1 MSFLFYLFAAAA
13 PIAGAPPQQ
22 PAAAAAPL
30 DPAQEARAEA
40 LEMEIRCVVCQNEP
54 IAQSTA
60 DLAADMRALVRER
73 VAAGDSDDQIRAF
86 FRARYGD
93 FVLLRPPFDP
103 RTWALWAAPLA
114 LAAAGLAGVL
124 SVRRAA
130 GPVRPSQGE
139 SCPPSLGPEAGPEAG
154 PEESDR

>member
-1 MSFLFYLFAAAA
+1 MIVLFYLFAATA
-13 PIAGAPPQQ
+13 PLAPPAHGAPTEL
-22 PAAAAAPL
+22 A
-30 DPAQEARAEA
+30 DPRREARAEA

-93 FVLLRPPFDP
+93 FVLLRPPFDA
-103 RTWALWAAPLA
+103 RTWALWAAPLVLVA
-114 LAAAGLAGVL
+114 LGFAAMM
-124 SVRRAA
+124 SVRRA
-130 GPVRPSQGE
+130 GGSVRPRDTGGLS
-139 SCPPSLGPEAGPEAG
+139 
-154 PEESDR
+154 PEEGER

>member
-1 MSFLFYLFAAAA
+1 MSLLFSLFLTAA
-13 PIAGAPPQQ
+13 PMASGPPQDAPPAVVQ
-22 PAAAAAPL
+22 L
-30 DPAQEARAEA
+30 NPAQEARANA

-93 FVLLRPPFDP
+93 FVLLRPPVDE
-103 RTWALWAAPLA
+103 RTWALWAAPAA
-114 LAAAGLAGVL
+114 LVLLGFAGLM

-130 GPVRPSQGE
+130 GSFRPAGGE
-139 SCPPSLGPEAGPEAG
+139 PLT
-154 PEESDR
+154 PEESER